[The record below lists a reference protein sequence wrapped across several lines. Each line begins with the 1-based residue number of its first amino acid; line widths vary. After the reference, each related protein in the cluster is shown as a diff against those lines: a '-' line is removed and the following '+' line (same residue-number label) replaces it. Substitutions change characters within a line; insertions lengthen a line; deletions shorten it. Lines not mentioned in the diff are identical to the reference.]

1 MEVNYIFVQ
10 KDNKNNSEPFHSKIE
25 NMLFSLFSSSELD
38 KLNISDSKQNSYT
51 IYAELSNEDSNMVYL
66 KIICDEKPSKAA
78 EILDKASKIITNGP
92 HRKDYYITKTYDEA
106 SHSFCCRTMSHF
118 GVFERRLRELIYL
131 TIIKLFGSKWF
142 DKTFE
147 ETLQNELKG
156 KVKNKKIA
164 LIENALE
171 ELTYEQLKTY
181 LFCDTSL
188 VSSKE
193 LLNNELSEENIQN
206 LSKDDIISYI
216 NSSRPV
222 SLWNRFF
229 SKYKDL
235 SCVCDDINYLQEYRN
250 KVMHHKTFTF
260 EEFTDVKKRL
270 NRVNKKLEKAIEIME
285 DVIYSD
291 NDYMNVAENI
301 TQALSK
307 LLTDTASSLEIM
319 ALIKSLYEFI
329 KPLKEL
335 RDKLYPSQ
343 MMKTITGP
351 IAITKTLNTVNTPK
365 ISTTLPLKTDD
376 K

>member
-25 NMLFSLFSSSELD
+25 NMLFSLFGSSELD

-235 SCVCDDINYLQEYRN
+235 SCVCDDINYLQEYRH

-260 EEFTDVKKRL
+260 EEFTDV
-270 NRVNKKLEKAIEIME
+270 
-285 DVIYSD
+285 
-291 NDYMNVAENI
+291 
-301 TQALSK
+301 
-307 LLTDTASSLEIM
+307 
-319 ALIKSLYEFI
+319 
-329 KPLKEL
+329 
-335 RDKLYPSQ
+335 
-343 MMKTITGP
+343 
-351 IAITKTLNTVNTPK
+351 
-365 ISTTLPLKTDD
+365 
-376 K
+376 